1 MFVWIISC
9 VGIADGWMLMGD
21 YMETDYLIHAWCFM
35 IMIEFRHPYG
45 TGWWF

>member
-35 IMIEFRHPYG
+35 IEFRHPYG